1 MRINFRL
8 GLGSKPMGT
17 QEDSE
22 NQAFKV
28 NDRRRFA
35 ADGSPMIP
43 SEESETPGEIQ
54 KKTESPAASAS
65 PESSQEKPQDEEGD
79 VSLAGLVLSIAAGA
93 QMGLGIA
100 PHPLTGKTEKDLRQA
115 KQNIDLLALLEE
127 KTKGNLSK
135 EEAQLLQALL
145 YDLRM
150 RYLEAKGQ
158 A

>member
-1 MRINFRL
+1 
-8 GLGSKPMGT
+8 MGT

-28 NDRRRFA
+28 NDRRRFS
-35 ADGSPMIP
+35 ADGSPAASGDDAQVP
-43 SEESETPGEIQ
+43 GDNTQETER
-54 KKTESPAASAS
+54 PAASAA
-65 PESSQEKPQDEEGD
+65 PESTQSQEKEPEGD
-79 VSLAGLVLSIAAGA
+79 VSMAGLVLSLAAGA

-100 PHPLTGKTEKDLRQA
+100 PHPMTGKTEKDLRLA

-135 EEAQLLQALL
+135 EEEQLIHALL